1 MFSILQDGYEV
12 PSRLSV
18 SAADCLL
25 SITGALAKRDNTL
38 VNRPKPSTITG
49 SHQPVALI
57 PYISEKK
64 KKQTSLPEDSIIDAN
79 CIMWNHLEELTR
91 LVQCLFA
98 VCSLTH
104 QNMLELFSKF

>member
-1 MFSILQDGYEV
+1 M

-25 SITGALAKRDNTL
+25 SITGALAKSNDASA
-38 VNRPKPSTITG
+38 NRAKPSTTITG

-57 PYISEKK
+57 PSISEKK
-64 KKQTSLPEDSIIDAN
+64 IKQISRPEDATSETK
-79 CIMWNHLEELTR
+79 CILWNHLEELMR

-98 VCSLTH
+98 VCSPIH
-104 QNMLELFSKF
+104 WKMLDLCF

>member
-1 MFSILQDGYEV
+1 MQDGYEV

-49 SHQPVALI
+49 SHQPVAMI
-57 PYISEKK
+57 PYISEKR
-64 KKQTSLPEDSIIDAN
+64 KKQTSLPEDSNIDAN
-79 CIMWNHLEELTR
+79 FILWNHLEELTR

-98 VCSLTH
+98 VCSLPIKIC
-104 QNMLELFSKF
+104 LSCFF

>member
-1 MFSILQDGYEV
+1 M

-25 SITGALAKRDNTL
+25 SITGAVAKRDNTL
-38 VNRPKPSTITG
+38 FNKPKPSTITG

-57 PYISEKK
+57 PNISGKK
-64 KKQTSLPEDSIIDAN
+64 KKQSSLPEDSNSEAN
-79 CIMWNHLEELTR
+79 CILWNHLEELTL

-98 VCSLTH
+98 VCSLIY
-104 QNMLELFSKF
+104 QNVLDLCSKFRSDEVIP